1 MGIPHSQSYTPRM
14 DLIALAVPFFLLAI
28 AIEWSWGCWRGR
40 DTYRLTD
47 AVSSLTLGGLSQ
59 ARRFVALGV
68 GGSVYAWLAS
78 VTPFST
84 WSAEGWWAWVLAF
97 VLYDLCYYCSHRAG
111 HEIKLFWAAHVVHH
125 QSEDYNLSTA
135 LRQTSSGFL
144 FGWIFYTP
152 LFFIGVPAEMMVTV
166 GALNLIYQFWVH
178 TEHVGELGWFEY
190 VFVSPSNHRVHHARN
205 TQYLDRNYGGVFIV
219 WDRLF
224 GSYQRELASE
234 PCIYGITKPIQSWS
248 PVESWIHVYRDMCN
262 DMRQTNSWAQRLWVP
277 FSHPA
282 WQPSDVVARN
292 SLSNQEDP
300 PFEKYDPQVSN
311 ARKVSGA
318 VNLILI
324 TVLLLLAQR
333 SEALRGYEA
342 YAWAMMLW
350 FGVAN
355 AALLSDVDSRLFK
368 FQEGLKLIVLVVLA
382 GLLSLQLALVV
393 TPLALAGV
401 SWQFFEG
408 ERKEVAGATS

>member
-1 MGIPHSQSYTPRM
+1 MN
-14 DLIALAVPFFLLAI
+14 LIALAVPFFLLAI
-28 AIEWSWGCWRGR
+28 ALEWFWGRWLGR

-47 AVSSLTLGGLSQ
+47 AISSLTLGGLSQ

-78 VTPFST
+78 VTPVGT
-84 WSAEGWWAWVLAF
+84 WSADGWQAWVFAF

-144 FGWIFYTP
+144 FGWIFYAP
-152 LFFIGVPAEMMVTV
+152 LFFIGVPVEMMVTV

-205 TQYLDRNYGGVFIV
+205 TRYLDRNYGGVFII

-224 GSYQRELASE
+224 GSYQRELPSE
-234 PCIYGITKPIQSWS
+234 PCVYGITKPISSWS
-248 PVESWIHVYRDMCN
+248 PIESWLHVYRDMFN
-262 DMRQTNSWAQRLWVP
+262 DMRRTSSWSQRLWVP

-282 WQPSDVVARN
+282 WQPSDLDSDA
-292 SLSNQEDP
+292 SFASEAGA
-300 PFEKYDPQVSN
+300 PFEKYDPQVSV

-333 SEALRGYEA
+333 GELLLGYEA
-342 YAWAMMLW
+342 YAWALMLW
-350 FGVAN
+350 LGISN
-355 AALLSDVDSRLFK
+355 AALLSNYDSKLFRVEGFVK
-368 FQEGLKLIVLVVLA
+368 PLLLTLLAAQLSFQLVLFVAPMAFA
-382 GLLSLQLALVV
+382 GMV
-393 TPLALAGV
+393 
-401 SWQFFEG
+401 WQFFER
-408 ERKEVAGATS
+408 EMKEVADATS

>member
-1 MGIPHSQSYTPRM
+1 MG
-14 DLIALAVPFFLLAI
+14 LIATAVPFFLLAI
-28 AIEWSWGCWRGR
+28 AFEWSWGRWRGR

-59 ARRFVALGV
+59 ARRFVALGL

-152 LFFIGVPAEMMVTV
+152 LFFIGVPAEMIVTV

-205 TQYLDRNYGGVFIV
+205 SQYLDRNYGGVFIV

-234 PCIYGITKPIQSWS
+234 PCVYGITKPIQSWS
-248 PVESWIHVYRDMCN
+248 PLESWIHVYRDMFN
-262 DMRQTNSWAQRLWVP
+262 DMRRTKSWAQRLWVP

-282 WQPSDVVARN
+282 WQPSDLVATT

-300 PFEKYDPQVSN
+300 PFEKYDPQISV

-324 TVLLLLAQR
+324 TLLLLLAQR
-333 SEALRGYEA
+333 SEALHGYEA

-355 AALLSDVDSRLFK
+355 AALLSNADSRLFRL
-368 FQEGLKLIVLVVLA
+368 QEGLKLITLFA
-382 GLLSLQLALVV
+382 FSGLLSPQLALAV
-393 TPLALAGV
+393 TPIALIGV
-401 SWQFFEG
+401 SWQLFER
-408 ERKEVAGATS
+408 ERKEVADATS

>member
-1 MGIPHSQSYTPRM
+1 MG
-14 DLIALAVPFFLLAI
+14 LIATAVPFFLLAI
-28 AIEWSWGCWRGR
+28 AFEWSWGRWRGR

-59 ARRFVALGV
+59 ARRFVALGL

-152 LFFIGVPAEMMVTV
+152 LFFIGVPAEMIVTV

-178 TEHVGELGWFEY
+178 TEHVGELGWLEY

-205 TQYLDRNYGGVFIV
+205 SQYLDRNYGGVFIV

-234 PCIYGITKPIQSWS
+234 PCVYGITKPIQSWS
-248 PVESWIHVYRDMCN
+248 PLESWIHVYRDMFN
-262 DMRQTNSWAQRLWVP
+262 DMRRTKSWAQRLWVP

-282 WQPSDVVARN
+282 WQPSDLVATT
-292 SLSNQEDP
+292 SLPNQEDP
-300 PFEKYDPQVSN
+300 RFEKYDPQVSV

-318 VNLILI
+318 VHLILI
-324 TVLLLLAQR
+324 TMFLLLAQR

-355 AALLSDVDSRLFK
+355 AALLSNADSRLFRL
-368 FQEGLKLIVLVVLA
+368 QEGLKLITLFA
-382 GLLSLQLALVV
+382 FSGLLSPQLALAV
-393 TPLALAGV
+393 TPIALIGV
-401 SWQFFEG
+401 SWQLFER
-408 ERKEVAGATS
+408 ERKEVADATS

>member
-1 MGIPHSQSYTPRM
+1 MG
-14 DLIALAVPFFLLAI
+14 LIAAAVPFFLLSI
-28 AIEWSWGCWRGR
+28 LVEWLWGRWCGR
-40 DTYRLTD
+40 DTYRFTD

-78 VTPFST
+78 VTPFAT
-84 WSAEGWWAWVLAF
+84 WSAEGWLAWVLAF

-144 FGWIFYTP
+144 FGWIFYIP

-178 TEHVGELGWFEY
+178 TEHIGELGWFEY

-205 TQYLDRNYGGVFIV
+205 TRYLDRNYGGVFIV

-234 PCIYGITKPIQSWS
+234 PCVYGITKPIQSWS
-248 PVESWIHVYRDMCN
+248 PVESWVHVYRDMFN
-262 DMRQTNSWAQRLWVP
+262 DMRQTSNWAERLWVP

-282 WQPSDVVARN
+282 WQPSDVAAARPLPEGDD
-292 SLSNQEDP
+292 LS
-300 PFEKYDPQVSN
+300 FEKYDPQVSV

-318 VNLILI
+318 ANLVLI
-324 TVLLLLAQR
+324 TVLLILAQR
-333 SEALRGYEA
+333 SEILRGYEA
-342 YAWAMMLW
+342 YVWALMLW

-355 AALLSDVDSRLFK
+355 AALLSNAESRLFR
-368 FQEGLKLIVLVVLA
+368 FQEGLKLIALAVLA
-382 GLLSLQLALVV
+382 GLLSLPLALVF
-393 TPLALAGV
+393 TPLALIGV
-401 SWQFFEG
+401 SWQLF
-408 ERKEVAGATS
+408 ERKSVEVAGATS

>member
-1 MGIPHSQSYTPRM
+1 M

-28 AIEWSWGCWRGR
+28 AIEWSWGRWRGR

-84 WSAEGWWAWVLAF
+84 WSAEGWWAWVIAF

-224 GSYQRELASE
+224 GSYQRELAYE
-234 PCIYGITKPIQSWS
+234 PCFFGITLPFQSWS
-248 PVESWIHVYRDMCN
+248 PVESWILVYGDFFNELWR
-262 DMRQTNSWAQRLWVP
+262 TKSWAQRLWVP

-282 WQPSDVVARN
+282 WQPSDVAAAN
-292 SLSNQEDP
+292 ALLNQEDS
-300 PFEKYDPQVSN
+300 PFEKYDPQVSV
-311 ARKVSGA
+311 ARKLSGA
-318 VNLILI
+318 VNLIVI
-324 TVLLLLAQR
+324 TILLLLAQR
-333 SEALRGYEA
+333 SEALHGYEA
-342 YAWAMMLW
+342 YAWVMMLW

-393 TPLALAGV
+393 TPLALAGM

-408 ERKEVAGATS
+408 ERKRWRAPPLNIGL

>member
-1 MGIPHSQSYTPRM
+1 MG
-14 DLIALAVPFFLLAI
+14 LIAAAVPFFLLAI
-28 AIEWSWGCWRGR
+28 AVEWSWGRWRGR

-59 ARRFVALGV
+59 ARRFIALGV
-68 GGSVYAWLAS
+68 GGWVYASLAS

-84 WSAEGWWAWVLAF
+84 WSAEEWWAWVLAF

-234 PCIYGITKPIQSWS
+234 PCVYGITKPIQSWS
-248 PVESWIHVYRDMCN
+248 PVESWIHVYRDMFN
-262 DMRQTNSWAQRLWVP
+262 DMRQTRSWVQRLWVP

-282 WQPSDVVARN
+282 WQPSDVAAAN
-292 SLSNQEDP
+292 SSVTREDP
-300 PFEKYDPQVSN
+300 PFEKYDPQVSV

-342 YAWAMMLW
+342 HTWAMMLW

-355 AALLSDVDSRLFK
+355 AALLSNADSRLFRL
-368 FQEGLKLIVLVVLA
+368 QEGVKLITFFVLA
-382 GLLSLQLALVV
+382 GLLSPQLTLAITPIALI
-393 TPLALAGV
+393 GV
-401 SWQFFEG
+401 SWQFFEK
-408 ERKEVAGATS
+408 EREEVADATS

>member
-1 MGIPHSQSYTPRM
+1 MG
-14 DLIALAVPFFLLAI
+14 LIAAAVPFFLLAI
-28 AIEWSWGCWRGR
+28 AVEWSWGRWRGR

-111 HEIKLFWAAHVVHH
+111 HDIKLFWAAHVVHH

-205 TQYLDRNYGGVFIV
+205 PQYLDRNYGGVFIV

-234 PCIYGITKPIQSWS
+234 PCVYGITKPIQSWS
-248 PVESWIHVYRDMCN
+248 PVESWLHVYRDMFN
-262 DMRQTNSWAQRLWVP
+262 DMRRTKSWAQRLWVP
-277 FSHPA
+277 FLHPA
-282 WQPSDVVARN
+282 WQPSDVAAAN
-292 SLSNQEDP
+292 ALLNQEDS
-300 PFEKYDPQVSN
+300 PFEKYDPQVSV
-311 ARKVSGA
+311 ARKLSGA
-318 VNLILI
+318 VNLIVI
-324 TVLLLLAQR
+324 TILLLLAQR
-333 SEALRGYEA
+333 SEALHGYEA

-355 AALLSDVDSRLFK
+355 AALLSNADSRRFR
-368 FQEGLKLIVLVVLA
+368 FQEGLKLTVLA
-382 GLLSLQLALVV
+382 VLTGLLSLQLALVI
-393 TPLALAGV
+393 TPLALIGV
-401 SWQFFEG
+401 SWQFFER
-408 ERKEVAGATS
+408 ENKEVAGATS

>member
-1 MGIPHSQSYTPRM
+1 MGIALGQGYTPTM
-14 DLIALAVPFFLLAI
+14 NLIAVAVPFFLLSI
-28 AIEWSWGCWRGR
+28 AIEWAWGHWRGR

-59 ARRFVALGV
+59 ARGFVALGV
-68 GGSVYAWLAS
+68 GGAVYAWLAS
-78 VTPFST
+78 VTPFAT
-84 WSAEGWWAWVLAF
+84 WTTDGWQAWLLAF

-111 HEIKLFWAAHVVHH
+111 HEVKLFWAAHVVHH

-205 TQYLDRNYGGVFIV
+205 ACYLDRNYGGVFII

-224 GSYQRELASE
+224 GSYQRELPSE
-234 PCIYGITKPIQSWS
+234 PCIYGITKPIRSWS
-248 PVESWIHVYRDMCN
+248 PLEAWLHVYRDMLS
-262 DMRQTNSWAQRLWVP
+262 DMWRTRNWSDRLRVP

-282 WQPSDVVARN
+282 WQPSDLVA
-292 SLSNQEDP
+292 DP
-300 PFEKYDPQVSN
+300 PPGTHATEPFEKYDPQVSR
-311 ARKVSGA
+311 ARKLSGVA
-318 VNLILI
+318 NLILI
-324 TVLLLLAQR
+324 TLLLVVAQR
-333 SEALRGYEA
+333 SQLRLGYEA

-350 FGVAN
+350 VGVAN
-355 AALLSDVDSRLFK
+355 AALLSNYNSALFRAQEVVRL
-368 FQEGLKLIVLVVLA
+368 LVLGVLSA
-382 GLLSLQLALVV
+382 QLSSVIAYAVM
-393 TPLALAGV
+393 PLAVVGAL
-401 SWQFFEG
+401 WQWVDRES
-408 ERKEVAGATS
+408 EVANATS

>member
-1 MGIPHSQSYTPRM
+1 MGIAPGQGYTRVM
-14 DLIALAVPFFLLAI
+14 DLIALAVPFFLLSI
-28 AIEWSWGCWRGR
+28 AIEWSWGRWCGR

-68 GGSVYAWLAS
+68 GGAVYAWLVS
-78 VTPFST
+78 LTPFTT
-84 WSAEGWWAWVLAF
+84 WTTEGWQAWLIAF

-111 HEIKLFWAAHVVHH
+111 HEVKLFWAAHVVHH

-205 TQYLDRNYGGVFIV
+205 ACYLDRNYGGVFIV

-224 GSYQRELASE
+224 GSYQRELPSE
-234 PCIYGITKPIQSWS
+234 PCVYGITKPIRSWS
-248 PVESWIHVYRDMCN
+248 PMEAWLHVYRDMAS
-262 DMRQTNSWAQRLWVP
+262 DMWRTRSWSDRLRVP

-282 WQPSDVVARN
+282 WQPSDLVTEAESVTG
-292 SLSNQEDP
+292 E
-300 PFEKYDPQVSN
+300 PFEKYDPQVSRV
-311 ARKVSGA
+311 RKMSGTI
-318 VNLILI
+318 NLILI
-324 TVLLLLAQR
+324 TLLLVVAQQ
-333 SEALRGYEA
+333 SQLLQGYEA
-342 YAWAMMLW
+342 YAWGMMLW
-350 FGVAN
+350 LGVAN
-355 AALLSDVDSRLFK
+355 AALLSNYDSAWFRV
-368 FQEGLKLIVLVVLA
+368 QEVLKLLVLCALA
-382 GLLSLQLALVV
+382 AKLSVATALV
-393 TPLALAGV
+393 TIPLALMGTC
-401 SWQFFEG
+401 WQWFER
-408 ERKEVAGATS
+408 EAEVASATS